1 MKKPKVHP
9 GNVGTLLTA
18 RLLNVMEAAE
28 AERDFLRILT
38 LVGDRMLK
46 SKRDG
51 ALPKARNGL

>member
-1 MKKPKVHP
+1 
-9 GNVGTLLTA
+9 
-18 RLLNVMEAAE
+18 MEAAE

-38 LVGDRMLK
+38 MVGDRMQK